1 MKAYD
6 MINKCELDVTRQDLV
21 DLMLHNRQIDLT
33 LPSKKTDEDGYLT
46 WDAENW
52 TSVDNRRFIRCY
64 FLEGRVL
71 RDSTTHN
78 IYDLEHD
85 FKPEEAQQI
94 RIN

>member
-6 MINKCELDVTRQDLV
+6 VQNKKELEVSKQDLIN
-21 DLMLHNRQIDLT
+21 LMLNNRQIDLI
-33 LPSKKTDEDGYLT
+33 LPEKKTDEVGYLT

-64 FLEGRVL
+64 FLDGRAL

-78 IYDLEHD
+78 IYDLEND
-85 FKPEEAQQI
+85 FDPEAAKEVK
-94 RIN
+94 IN